1 MMTLSIIVVNFNT
14 YSYLAR
20 CLDSIY
26 SAGLKSDS
34 VEIIIVDNASS
45 DDSAS
50 KIRKNYSHVRL
61 IVNKKNI
68 GFARANNQA
77 IKRAKGKFILFLN
90 PDTVISRGAIHT
102 VLNFIQDHKEV
113 GVATCKVELSSGEI
127 DDACHRG
134 FPTPWNALCQF
145 TGLASLFPQSTVFN
159 GYHLGYKNINK
170 IHEIDSCAGA
180 FMMVR
185 KIAGDDT
192 GWFDKNYFW
201 YGEDL
206 DFCYRIKKAGW
217 KIFYIPKVKI
227 IHYKGVASGIK
238 RHSQKISS
246 ADRKTQIFATKARF
260 EVMEIFYKKH
270 YQQKY
275 PNWLTMLVLL
285 GIKIKKYFTLLK
297 YR

>member
-26 SAGLKSDS
+26 SAGLKSNS
-34 VEIIIVDNASS
+34 VEIIVVDNASG

-50 KIRKNYSHVRL
+50 KIRKNYPHVRL

-77 IKRAKGKFILFLN
+77 IKKAKGKFILFLN
-90 PDTVISRGAIHT
+90 PDTVVSRGAIHT
-102 VLNFIQDHKEV
+102 VLSFMQDHKEV
-113 GVATCKVELSSGEI
+113 GVATCKVELPSGEI

-145 TGLASLFPQSTVFN
+145 TGVASLFPQSTVFN

-227 IHYKGVASGIK
+227 IHHKGVASGIK